1 MAVYVEARRHVPS
14 GFCYVSYVWQFRVC
28 GGVCLYRSS
37 KVRSENP
44 SGSNSSSL

>member
-28 GGVCLYRSS
+28 GVCAL
-37 KVRSENP
+37 
-44 SGSNSSSL
+44 SLVEGEV